1 MKVSDVM
8 TKNIKVIPHNATVRD
23 AAKLMKDIDTGFV
36 PVIDSENVIGVIT
49 DRDIVLRCTAE
60 GHNPNETKV
69 EEVMTRE
76 FFFLYEDED
85 VTEAAKVMSDQ
96 QVRRLPVVNRQE
108 ELVGVVS
115 LGDLSVDVNNDK
127 MSGKTLED
135 ISRPAKP
142 DL

>member
-49 DRDIVLRCTAE
+49 DRDIVLRSAAE

-85 VTEAAKVMSDQ
+85 VTEAAKVMSEQ